1 MDQGAA
7 LRLEKGARVPL
18 YGSIGPQ
25 TTDTMRKVGLPVG
38 FETSVPGIDE
48 LVVALIGSLK

>member
-7 LRLEKGARVPL
+7 VKLEKGARVPL

-25 TTDTMRKVGLPVG
+25 TSDTMRKVGLQVG
-38 FETSVPGIDE
+38 FEPTVPGIDE
-48 LVVALIGSLK
+48 LVAALIKSLE